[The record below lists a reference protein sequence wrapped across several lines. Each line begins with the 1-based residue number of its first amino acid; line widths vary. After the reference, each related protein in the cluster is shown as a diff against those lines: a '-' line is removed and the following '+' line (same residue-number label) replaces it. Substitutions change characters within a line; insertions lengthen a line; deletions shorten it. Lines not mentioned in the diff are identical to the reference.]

1 MVWFQRHTPSIGDE
15 LWRRL
20 LSDYPFLALRPLRQR
35 ERLRELT
42 NRFLATKQ
50 FAGADGLMIDDYM
63 GAAIA
68 AQACL
73 PVLSI
78 GLDWYDDFEQIVVY
92 PEQFRVRYQEADDI
106 GLVHEQDTYLA
117 GQSIDGG
124 PIVLSWPDVQAAD
137 AMGEYNVVIH
147 EFIHKIDL
155 RDGVADGIPPLPR
168 AARAQW
174 IKALDSAFNQFA
186 DACDAAESRLPA
198 DLDPESDEALP
209 YFANLPLDP
218 YAATNPAEFFAVC
231 GETVFTDPKRIEDSY
246 PVFYQSLI
254 EFFKLNTLDI

>member
-1 MVWFQRHTPSIGDE
+1 MVWFQRRTPGIGDE

-20 LSDYPFLALRPLRQR
+20 LSDYPFLALRPTQQR
-35 ERLRELT
+35 VRLRELT

-73 PVLSI
+73 PVLAI

-92 PEQFRVRYQEADDI
+92 PEQFRVRSEEADEI

-117 GQSIDGG
+117 GQSIHGG
-124 PIVLSWPDVQAAD
+124 PVVLSWPDVQAAD
-137 AMGEYNVVIH
+137 ATGDYNVVIH

-168 AARAQW
+168 AARELW
-174 IKALDSAFNQFA
+174 TKALDVAFNQFVE
-186 DACDAAESRLPA
+186 ACDDAESRMPA
-198 DLDPESDEALP
+198 DLDPDSDQAWA
-209 YFANLPLDP
+209 YFADLPLDP
-218 YAATNPAEFFAVC
+218 YAALNPAEFFAVC
-231 GETVFTDPKRIEDSY
+231 GETVFTDSRRIEECFPD
-246 PVFYQSLI
+246 FYQLLI
-254 EFFKLNTLDI
+254 RFFKLNT